1 MYICKDSVCDPVCDF
16 CWYCIHDENGTPCR
30 CVKNIL
36 EIDDGIGYCDKFRC
50 RLHEAKPDDI
60 VLNNNN
66 SPEQWQLQIFRLK
79 R

>member
-36 EIDDGIGYCDKFRC
+36 EFDDGIGYCDKFRC

-66 SPEQWQLQIFRLK
+66 SPE
-79 R
+79 